1 MVPQGLLQYFI
12 SQENCPNN
20 VSVLIQF
27 DEIQNLATLTYQLRV
42 LSSDGCA
49 LQECP
54 MLLSSGERVVTV
66 TLLDRV
72 DYTATL
78 IVSNDC
84 GSGTSTIQIR
94 PGMYIN
100 FKYCLH
106 MYIVATVLCVIPNL
120 TGSIHIATILQLA
133 QNHIQHSISLGR

>member
-1 MVPQGLLQYFI
+1 VVPQGSLQYFI
-12 SQENCPNN
+12 SSQENCPSN

-27 DEIQNLATLTYQLRV
+27 DEIQNLATLTYQLSV

-54 MLLSSGERVVTV
+54 MLLTPGERVMTV

-78 IVSNDC
+78 NVSNDC
-84 GSGTSTIQIR
+84 GSGNTTIPIR
-94 PGMYIN
+94 PGIYIYIY

-106 MYIVATVLCVIPNL
+106 M
-120 TGSIHIATILQLA
+120 
-133 QNHIQHSISLGR
+133 